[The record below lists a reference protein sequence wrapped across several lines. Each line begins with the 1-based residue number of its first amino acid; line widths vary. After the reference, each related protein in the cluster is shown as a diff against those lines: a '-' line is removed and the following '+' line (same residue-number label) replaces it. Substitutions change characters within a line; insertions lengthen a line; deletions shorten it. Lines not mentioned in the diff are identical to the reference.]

1 MHKNSTDRRKVQ
13 FAVCKID
20 HPQKVLILK
29 HVWYHGVDV
38 VLELRRAG
46 DTLSAMS
53 RAQASAVI

>member
-1 MHKNSTDRRKVQ
+1 MQ